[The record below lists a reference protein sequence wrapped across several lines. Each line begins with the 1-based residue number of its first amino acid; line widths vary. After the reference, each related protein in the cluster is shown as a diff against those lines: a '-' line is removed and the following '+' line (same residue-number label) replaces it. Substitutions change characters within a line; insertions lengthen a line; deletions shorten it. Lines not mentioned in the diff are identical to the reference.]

1 MTLSTHINNALKS
14 AQAYADAIDL
24 ARKDA
29 KGMTHD
35 QVRAVILPIVASNP
49 KYSVPVIDGKG
60 KSKGTKVL
68 DSTHAKYETAR
79 KAVNRLLG
87 DICGDE
93 PVTSSGAQEQI
104 ILPKGLLNNMVS
116 KIIEAELD
124 KDQFNAL
131 IAELR
136 ASVSF
141 Q

>member
-1 MTLSTHINNALKS
+1 MTLASNITNALKS
-14 AQAYADAIDL
+14 ALAYNDAIEL

-35 QVRAVILPIVASNP
+35 QVRAVILPIVARNP
-49 KYSVPVIDGKG
+49 KYGVPLIDGMG
-60 KSKGTKVL
+60 KAKGTKVL

-87 DICGDE
+87 DICGDK
-93 PVTSSGAQEQI
+93 PVSSSGAQEQVV
-104 ILPKGLLNNMVS
+104 LPRGLVSNMVN
-116 KIIEAELD
+116 KIIDAKLNR
-124 KDQFNAL
+124 DQFNAL

-136 ASVSF
+136 DSVSF

>member
-1 MTLSTHINNALKS
+1 MTLSTHITNALAS
-14 AQAYADAIDL
+14 AHAYENAIDL

-49 KYSVPVIDGKG
+49 KYDVPLIDGMG
-60 KSKGTKVL
+60 KAKGTKVL

-79 KAVNRLLG
+79 KAINRLLS
-87 DICGDE
+87 DICGDK
-93 PVTSSGAQEQI
+93 PASSSGAQEQI
-104 ILPKGLLNNMVS
+104 VLPRGLVSNMVS
-116 KIIEAELD
+116 KIIDAELN